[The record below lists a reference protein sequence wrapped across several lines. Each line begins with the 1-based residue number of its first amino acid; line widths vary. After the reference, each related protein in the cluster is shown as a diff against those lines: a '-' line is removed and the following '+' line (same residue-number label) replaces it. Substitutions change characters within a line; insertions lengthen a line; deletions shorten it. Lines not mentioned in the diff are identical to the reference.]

1 MNDHEVLDQVRDDL
15 AGLHMSTS
23 ADQIFARA
31 RTRRHRQHLTA
42 AAATTATAAVAASA
56 ALGVTLTGA
65 GTGTTPPTTPAGH
78 RPTQLTAFTLHRGPH
93 GTSILTMRKGDRLNP
108 AVLRRALAQHGI
120 PALVTVG
127 KLCRTGGQPAES
139 INVVLATRRTASGA
153 VQLSI
158 NPATMPAD
166 TRLSIGYFRGGTGFA
181 LVNDGGRLTCTAGRP
196 GGRQP
201 ATRAGGP
208 PKPGQPATKDG
219 GAPKAGQ
226 PANK

>member
-42 AAATTATAAVAASA
+42 AGAAAATAAAGT
-56 ALGVTLTGA
+56 ALGLA
-65 GTGTTPPTTPAGH
+65 LTGTTAPAPPVSHQT
-78 RPTQLTAFTLHRGPH
+78 TQLTAFTLQSGPH

-108 AVLRRALAQHGI
+108 AALRRALAQHGI

-127 KLCRTGGQPAES
+127 KMCGTGGQPAS
-139 INVVLATRRTASGA
+139 INQVLTTRRAASGV

-158 NPATMPAD
+158 NPANMPAGM
-166 TRLSIGYFRGGTGFA
+166 RLSIGYFPSGTGFA
-181 LVNDGGRLTCTAGRP
+181 LISDGSRPTCTAGRP
-196 GGRQP
+196 HGPQP
-201 ATRAGGP
+201 ATKTGGAVR
-208 PKPGQPATKDG
+208 PGQPATRTG
-219 GAPKAGQ
+219 GQ
-226 PANK
+226 PNDGKPTT